1 MAGKLRDTESNQ
13 QDCGGGQCISEPSA
27 IPCQRTYQRDG
38 GGRSSRRRHSR
49 NRLRQRLHRR
59 QDSAS
64 KSIVGARARLWH
76 WCRRLR
82 CSYHSAS
89 SLREWTV
96 VYTTPQAGSGI
107 LGDSQRHL
115 RYNASLYKSVCASEK
130 GHSMKLETST
140 LQSLPKVLLHEHLD
154 GVLRP
159 STVIDLAQSAGYTGL
174 PTNDAGEL
182 ASWFF
187 QGANQGSLAKYL
199 EGFRHTIAVMQT
211 EEALERVAYEQAEDL
226 SRDGV
231 VYYETRFAPVFHTQK
246 GLTHQRVVSAVLR
259 GMARGRQDFGIRSGL
274 IICAMRNM
282 NVSLEMA
289 ELAVDF
295 RERGVVGFDLA
306 GEEGGY
312 PPKKHV
318 DAFHYI
324 QRENFNITIHAGE
337 GFGKESI
344 WQAIQYCGAHRIGH
358 GTRLIDD
365 IAVVDGEA
373 VKLGDLAQYV
383 LDKRIPLEICL
394 LSNIHTGATPGLAEH
409 PFKIL
414 YQEKFR
420 VTLNTDNRL
429 MSNTTMTR
437 EFEAAAE
444 TFGLSLDDFEKITV
458 NAMKSA
464 FLPYKERCDFIYSII
479 KPGYAKIRKQHAA
492 NQSATTSHAH

>member
-1 MAGKLRDTESNQ
+1 MTL
-13 QDCGGGQCISEPSA
+13 
-27 IPCQRTYQRDG
+27 
-38 GGRSSRRRHSR
+38 SRE
-49 NRLRQRLHRR
+49 LL
-59 QDSAS
+59 
-64 KSIVGARARLWH
+64 K
-76 WCRRLR
+76 
-82 CSYHSAS
+82 
-89 SLREWTV
+89 
-96 VYTTPQAGSGI
+96 
-107 LGDSQRHL
+107 
-115 RYNASLYKSVCASEK
+115 K
-130 GHSMKLETST
+130 
-140 LQSLPKVLLHEHLD
+140 LPKVLLHEHLD

-159 STVIDLAQSAGYTGL
+159 QTVIELARDAKYSDL
-174 PTNDAGEL
+174 PTGDPSALGE
-182 ASWFF
+182 WFH

-199 EGFRHTIAVMQT
+199 EGFAHTIAVMQT
-211 EEALERVAYEQAEDL
+211 EEALERVAYEEAADL
-226 SRDGV
+226 SGDGV
-231 VYYETRFAPVFHTQK
+231 VYFETRFAPLFHTRK
-246 GLTHQRVVSAVLR
+246 GLTHQQVVSAVLK
-259 GMARGRQDFGIRSGL
+259 GLERGRREFGVRSGL

-324 QRENFNITIHAGE
+324 QRENFNITVHAGE
-337 GFGKESI
+337 GYGKESI

-365 IAVVDGEA
+365 IAVVDGRA

-394 LSNIHTGATPGLAEH
+394 LSNVHTGATPSLAEH

-429 MSNTTMTR
+429 MSNTSMTR
-437 EFEAAAE
+437 EFEAAAG
-444 TFGLSLDDFEKITV
+444 TFGLSLDDFEKITI

-464 FLPYKERCDFIYSII
+464 FLPYDQRCAFIYSVL
-479 KPGYAKIRKQHAA
+479 KPGYARIRGA
-492 NQSATTSHAH
+492 SASN

>member
-1 MAGKLRDTESNQ
+1 
-13 QDCGGGQCISEPSA
+13 
-27 IPCQRTYQRDG
+27 
-38 GGRSSRRRHSR
+38 
-49 NRLRQRLHRR
+49 
-59 QDSAS
+59 
-64 KSIVGARARLWH
+64 
-76 WCRRLR
+76 
-82 CSYHSAS
+82 
-89 SLREWTV
+89 
-96 VYTTPQAGSGI
+96 
-107 LGDSQRHL
+107 
-115 RYNASLYKSVCASEK
+115 
-130 GHSMKLETST
+130 
-140 LQSLPKVLLHEHLD
+140 
-154 GVLRP
+154 
-159 STVIDLAQSAGYTGL
+159 
-174 PTNDAGEL
+174 
-182 ASWFF
+182 
-187 QGANQGSLAKYL
+187 LAKYL
-199 EGFRHTIAVMQT
+199 EGFKHTVAVLQT

-226 SRDGV
+226 SDDGV
-231 VYYETRFAPVFHTQK
+231 VYYETRFAPVFHTEK
-246 GLTHQRVVSAVLR
+246 GLSHQQVVAAVLK
-259 GMARGRQDFGIRSGL
+259 GMARGRHDFGIQSGL

-295 RERGVVGFDLA
+295 RARGVVGFDLA
-306 GEEGGY
+306 GEEGGF

-365 IAVVDGEA
+365 IAISDGRA

-394 LSNIHTGATPGLAEH
+394 ISNVHTGAAPSLEQH

-429 MSNTTMTR
+429 MSDTSMSK
-437 EFEAAAE
+437 EFAAAAT
-444 TFGLSLDDFEKITV
+444 TFGLNIADFEKITI

-464 FLPYKERCDFIYSII
+464 FLPYRQRCDLIYNVI
-479 KPGYAKIRKQHAA
+479 KPGYARLRQD
-492 NQSATTSHAH
+492 

>member
-1 MAGKLRDTESNQ
+1 VKLD
-13 QDCGGGQCISEPSA
+13 
-27 IPCQRTYQRDG
+27 
-38 GGRSSRRRHSR
+38 
-49 NRLRQRLHRR
+49 
-59 QDSAS
+59 
-64 KSIVGARARLWH
+64 RAVL
-76 WCRRLR
+76 
-82 CSYHSAS
+82 A
-89 SLREWTV
+89 
-96 VYTTPQAGSGI
+96 
-107 LGDSQRHL
+107 
-115 RYNASLYKSVCASEK
+115 K
-130 GHSMKLETST
+130 
-140 LQSLPKVLLHEHLD
+140 LPKVLLHEHLD

-159 STVIDLAQSAGYTGL
+159 KTVIALAQDVGYTGL
-174 PTNDAGEL
+174 PTSDPEAL
-182 ASWFF
+182 AKWFY

-199 EGFRHTIAVMQT
+199 EGFTHTIAVMQT

-231 VYYETRFAPVFHTQK
+231 VYFETRFAPVFHTMK
-246 GLTHQRVVSAVLR
+246 GLTHQQVVAAVLK
-259 GMARGRQDFGIRSGL
+259 GLARGERDFGVRSGL

-295 RERGVVGFDLA
+295 RQRGVVGFDLA
-306 GEEGGY
+306 GEEGGH

-365 IAVVDGEA
+365 IAVADGRA

-394 LSNIHTGATPGLAEH
+394 LSNVHTGATPSLELH

-414 YQEKFR
+414 YQERFR

-429 MSNTTMTR
+429 MSNTSMTR
-437 EFEAAAE
+437 EFEAAAQ
-444 TFGLSLDDFEKITV
+444 TFGLTLDDFEKITI

-464 FLPYKERCDFIYSII
+464 FLPYDQRLQFIYRLL
-479 KPGYAKIRKQHAA
+479 KPGYARIRAELA
-492 NQSATTSHAH
+492 

>member
-1 MAGKLRDTESNQ
+1 MKLD
-13 QDCGGGQCISEPSA
+13 
-27 IPCQRTYQRDG
+27 
-38 GGRSSRRRHSR
+38 
-49 NRLRQRLHRR
+49 
-59 QDSAS
+59 
-64 KSIVGARARLWH
+64 
-76 WCRRLR
+76 
-82 CSYHSAS
+82 S
-89 SLREWTV
+89 SL
-96 VYTTPQAGSGI
+96 
-107 LGDSQRHL
+107 L
-115 RYNASLYKSVCASEK
+115 RK
-130 GHSMKLETST
+130 
-140 LQSLPKVLLHEHLD
+140 LPKVLLHEHLD

-159 STVIDLAQSAGYTGL
+159 TTVIELAGAVGYGDL
-174 PTNDAGEL
+174 PTDDAEAL
-182 ASWFF
+182 AKWFH

-211 EEALERVAYEQAEDL
+211 EEAIERVAYEQAEDL

-231 VYYETRFAPVFHTQK
+231 VYYETRFAPIFHTSK
-246 GLTHQRVVSAVLR
+246 GLTHQQVVAAVLK
-259 GMARGRQDFGIRSGL
+259 GMARGRQDFGVQSGL

-295 RERGVVGFDLA
+295 RARGVVGFDLA

-337 GFGKESI
+337 GYGKESI

-358 GTRLIDD
+358 GTRLIED
-365 IAVVDGEA
+365 IAVRDGKA

-394 LSNIHTGATPGLAEH
+394 LSNVHTGATPSVAEH

-429 MSNTTMTR
+429 MSNTSMTK
-437 EFEAAAE
+437 EFEAAAN
-444 TFGLSLDDFEKITV
+444 TFGLTLADFEKITI

-464 FLPYKERCDFIYSII
+464 FLPYKERIDFIYSAI
-479 KPGYAKIRKQHAA
+479 KPGYAKIR
-492 NQSATTSHAH
+492 QSLETK

>member
-1 MAGKLRDTESNQ
+1 MKLQ
-13 QDCGGGQCISEPSA
+13 
-27 IPCQRTYQRDG
+27 
-38 GGRSSRRRHSR
+38 
-49 NRLRQRLHRR
+49 
-59 QDSAS
+59 
-64 KSIVGARARLWH
+64 
-76 WCRRLR
+76 
-82 CSYHSAS
+82 
-89 SLREWTV
+89 
-96 VYTTPQAGSGI
+96 
-107 LGDSQRHL
+107 
-115 RYNASLYKSVCASEK
+115 KSV
-130 GHSMKLETST
+130 

-159 STVIDLAQSAGYTGL
+159 ASVIELAADTQYTEL
-174 PTNDAGEL
+174 PTKDAAEL
-182 ASWFF
+182 AAWFH

-211 EEALERVAYEQAEDL
+211 EDALERVAYEQAEDL

-231 VYYETRFAPVFHTQK
+231 VYYEPRIAPVGQASK
-246 GLTHQRVVSAVLR
+246 GLTHQQVVSAVLR
-259 GMARGRQDFGIRSGL
+259 GMARGRQDFGVRSGL

-295 RERGVVGFDLA
+295 RARGVVGFDLA

-358 GTRLIDD
+358 GTRIIDD
-365 IAVVDGEA
+365 IAIADGEA

-394 LSNIHTGATPGLAEH
+394 LSNVHTGATPSLEQH

-414 YQEKFR
+414 YRERFR

-429 MSNTTMTR
+429 MSATSMTQ
-437 EFEAAAE
+437 EFEAASQA
-444 TFGLSLDDFEKITV
+444 FGLALDDFERITI
-458 NAMKSA
+458 NSMKSA
-464 FLPYKERCDFIYSII
+464 FLPYEQRCDVIYKTI
-479 KPGYAKIRKQHAA
+479 KPGYARIRGAVSQ
-492 NQSATTSHAH
+492 

>member
-1 MAGKLRDTESNQ
+1 
-13 QDCGGGQCISEPSA
+13 
-27 IPCQRTYQRDG
+27 
-38 GGRSSRRRHSR
+38 
-49 NRLRQRLHRR
+49 
-59 QDSAS
+59 
-64 KSIVGARARLWH
+64 
-76 WCRRLR
+76 
-82 CSYHSAS
+82 
-89 SLREWTV
+89 
-96 VYTTPQAGSGI
+96 
-107 LGDSQRHL
+107 
-115 RYNASLYKSVCASEK
+115 
-130 GHSMKLETST
+130 MKLDHGV
-140 LQSLPKVLLHEHLD
+140 LKSLPKVLLHEHLD

-159 STVIDLAQSAGYTGL
+159 KTVIELARSLEYNQL
-174 PTNDAGEL
+174 PTEDPEEL
-182 ASWFF
+182 ARWFH
-187 QGANQGSLAKYL
+187 QGANQGSLPKYL
-199 EGFRHTIAVMQT
+199 EGFVHTIAVMQT

-231 VYYETRFAPVFHTQK
+231 VYFETRFAPIFHTQR
-246 GLTHQRVVSAVLR
+246 GLTHQQVVSAVLR
-259 GMARGRQDFGIRSGL
+259 GLERGRKDFGVSCGL

-282 NVSLEMA
+282 DVSLEMA

-324 QRENFNITIHAGE
+324 QRQNFNITIHAGE

-365 IAVVDGEA
+365 IAVVDGKA
-373 VKLGDLAQYV
+373 VKLGDIAQYV

-394 LSNIHTGATPGLAEH
+394 LSNVHTGAAPSVSEH
-409 PFKIL
+409 PFKIF
-414 YQEKFR
+414 YQAKFR

-429 MSNTTMTR
+429 MSDTSMTK

-444 TFGLSLDDFEKITV
+444 TLGLTLEDFEKITI

-464 FLPYKERCDFIYSII
+464 FLPYDQRCDLIYSVI
-479 KPGYAKIRKQHAA
+479 KPGYAKIR
-492 NQSATTSHAH
+492 SSLATE

>member
-1 MAGKLRDTESNQ
+1 MRYD
-13 QDCGGGQCISEPSA
+13 
-27 IPCQRTYQRDG
+27 
-38 GGRSSRRRHSR
+38 RS
-49 NRLRQRLHRR
+49 L
-59 QDSAS
+59 
-64 KSIVGARARLWH
+64 
-76 WCRRLR
+76 
-82 CSYHSAS
+82 
-89 SLREWTV
+89 
-96 VYTTPQAGSGI
+96 
-107 LGDSQRHL
+107 
-115 RYNASLYKSVCASEK
+115 
-130 GHSMKLETST
+130 

-159 STVIDLAQSAGYTGL
+159 ETVIELAGTAGYTDL
-174 PTNDAGEL
+174 PTRDPEAL
-182 ASWFF
+182 RTWFY

-199 EGFRHTIAVMQT
+199 EGFEHTIAVMQT

-231 VYYETRFAPVFHTQK
+231 VYYETRFAPLFHTKK
-246 GLTHQRVVSAVLR
+246 GLTHQQVVAAVLK
-259 GMARGRQDFGIRSGL
+259 GMARGRQEFGIQSGL

-306 GEEGGY
+306 GEEGGF

-365 IAVVDGEA
+365 IAVADGRA

-383 LDKRIPLEICL
+383 LDKRIPLEVCL
-394 LSNIHTGATPGLAEH
+394 LSNVHTGATPSLAQH

-429 MSNTTMTR
+429 MSDTNMSK

-444 TFGLSLDDFEKITV
+444 TFGLTLADFEKITI

-464 FLPYKERCDFIYSII
+464 FLPYRQRCDLIYNVI
-479 KPGYAKIRKQHAA
+479 KPGYARVHEKLTGKAR
-492 NQSATTSHAH
+492 N